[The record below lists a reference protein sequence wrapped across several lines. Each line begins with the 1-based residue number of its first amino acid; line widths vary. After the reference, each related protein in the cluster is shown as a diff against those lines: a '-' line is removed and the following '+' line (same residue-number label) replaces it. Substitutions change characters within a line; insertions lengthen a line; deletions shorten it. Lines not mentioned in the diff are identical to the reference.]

1 MPFNGGRCRKE
12 RKKSYSSAAN
22 TLGKRRATDPAKAL
36 VMAYVE
42 RLARNGFVLYREID
56 SGVIELTLWS
66 GEVFE
71 LGETSV
77 TRII

>member
-1 MPFNGGRCRKE
+1 
-12 RKKSYSSAAN
+12 
-22 TLGKRRATDPAKAL
+22 
-36 VMAYVE
+36 MAYVE
-42 RLARNGFVLYREID
+42 RLARNGFALYREIE

>member
-1 MPFNGGRCRKE
+1 MPFNGGRCCKG
-12 RKKSYSSAAN
+12 RKKSYRSAAN
-22 TLGKRRATDPAKAL
+22 TLGKRRATEPTKAL

-42 RLARNGFVLYREID
+42 RLARGGIVRYREID
-56 SGVIELTLWS
+56 NGVIELTIWS

>member
-1 MPFNGGRCRKE
+1 
-12 RKKSYSSAAN
+12 
-22 TLGKRRATDPAKAL
+22 
-36 VMAYVE
+36 MAYVE
-42 RLARNGFVLYREID
+42 RLARGGIVRYREID
-56 SGVIELTLWS
+56 NGVIELTLWS